1 MNYHDEVNEELEEL
15 LPLEDIDAWQER
27 IDNMIN
33 VEMCNDE
40 DDRKLPIILAGEI
53 AHSILEG
60 AWEDET
66 QILDDYGRYYM
77 EDEFELDQQFCN

>member
-40 DDRKLPIILAGEI
+40 DDRVIVYRRKRDNKQRRIDNGFRTKRVGKEN
-53 AHSILEG
+53 S
-60 AWEDET
+60 
-66 QILDDYGRYYM
+66 RRS
-77 EDEFELDQQFCN
+77 